1 MFYLVIADLPTLL
14 QTDYG
19 DDREAC
25 FGFVSPPQIE
35 KNEYQYLEIPYNKIV
50 FIFKL
55 RYYLKVSALEIYTI
69 DKQYYSNSS
78 IIK

>member
-14 QTDYG
+14 QKDYG

-35 KNEYQYLEIPYNKIV
+35 KNEY
-50 FIFKL
+50 
-55 RYYLKVSALEIYTI
+55 
-69 DKQYYSNSS
+69 
-78 IIK
+78 